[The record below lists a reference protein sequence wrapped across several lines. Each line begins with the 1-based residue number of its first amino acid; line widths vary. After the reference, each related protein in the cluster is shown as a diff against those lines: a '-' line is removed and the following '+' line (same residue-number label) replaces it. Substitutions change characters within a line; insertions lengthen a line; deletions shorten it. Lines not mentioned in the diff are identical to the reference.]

1 MKTELIRA
9 LTQDF
14 ESASHKADDVEYW
27 LARELQELLGYA
39 EWRNFAQVIEKAK
52 TACKNAGQDTTDHFV
67 DVNKMVDLGKGTR
80 RESEKELDAENEM
93 MSMEKAMS

>member
-14 ESASHKADDVEYW
+14 EFASHKADDVEYW
-27 LARELQELLGYA
+27 FARELQELLGYA

-52 TACKNAGQDTTDHFV
+52 TACKNAGQDITDHFV
-67 DVNKMVDLGKGTR
+67 DVTKMIDLGKGAR
-80 RESEKELDAENEM
+80 RESEKELDAEE
-93 MSMEKAMS
+93 

>member
-14 ESASHKADDVEYW
+14 ESAFHKADDVEYW
-27 LARELQELLGYA
+27 FARELQELLGYA

-52 TACKNAGQDTTDHFV
+52 TACKNVGEDITDHFV
-67 DVNKMVDLGKGTR
+67 DVTKMVDLGKGTR
-80 RESEKELDAENEM
+80 RESEKELDAEE
-93 MSMEKAMS
+93 